1 MKEVNEHTLSPK
13 QMISYS
19 QCNTT
24 EQKYRVS
31 EWLPNNKDAKLTREQ
46 GTLGSGATKGMQLC
60 LSIQA
65 ARQFTTSTLAKLGTV
80 APVTC

>member
-19 QCNTT
+19 QCNTM

-31 EWLPNNKDAKLTREQ
+31 EWLPNIKDAKLTREQ
-46 GTLGSGATKGMQLC
+46 GSGATKGMQLC

>member
-46 GTLGSGATKGMQLC
+46 GTLG
-60 LSIQA
+60 
-65 ARQFTTSTLAKLGTV
+65 
-80 APVTC
+80 